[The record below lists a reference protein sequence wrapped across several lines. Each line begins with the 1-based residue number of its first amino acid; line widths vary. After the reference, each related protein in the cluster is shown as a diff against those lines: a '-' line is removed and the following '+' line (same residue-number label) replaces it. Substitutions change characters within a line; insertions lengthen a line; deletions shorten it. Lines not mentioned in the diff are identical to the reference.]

1 MMRRLLAATFAT
13 ALLLAVQ
20 PASAAMF
27 AFGADMTGPAEAPP
41 NTSPAT
47 GRAVVLFDDVA
58 HRMTI
63 SVEFSGL
70 IGRTTVAHIHCCTA
84 LAGTGVASVA
94 TTTPSF
100 PAFPV
105 DVLSGTYTRVFDT
118 LLASTYRSGFITANG
133 GTTAG
138 AEAALLSGLRSG
150 KAYFNVHTQAFPG
163 GEIRGFFVPAPQALS
178 LVALLL
184 MAMPLLR
191 RRRALVAA

>member
-1 MMRRLLAATFAT
+1 MMRRLLAGTFA
-13 ALLLAVQ
+13 AAMLLAVQ
-20 PASAAMF
+20 TADAALF

-41 NTSPAT
+41 NASPAT

-58 HRMTI
+58 HRMTV

-70 IGRTTVAHIHCCTA
+70 IGRTTVAHIHCCTP

-100 PAFPV
+100 PDFPA
-105 DVLSGTYTRVFDT
+105 DVLSGTYTKVFDT
-118 LLASTYRSGFITANG
+118 LLASTYRAGFVTANG

-150 KAYFNVHTQAFPG
+150 RAYFNVHTQVFPG

-178 LVALLL
+178 LVALLAIAL
-184 MAMPLLR
+184 PVLR
-191 RRRALVAA
+191 RRRALFAA